1 MMRRVKH
8 LFLLSVPW
16 YLRASALSLAW
27 SSPLATTWLNTVILA
42 ISDAFLLAAES
53 FMGEA
58 EDPGTGESRGDTP
71 PAPSL
76 VLLKIIV
83 KRMVTM

>member
-42 ISDAFLLAAES
+42 MRAAFLEPPS

-76 VLLKIIV
+76 VLLQI
-83 KRMVTM
+83 MEM